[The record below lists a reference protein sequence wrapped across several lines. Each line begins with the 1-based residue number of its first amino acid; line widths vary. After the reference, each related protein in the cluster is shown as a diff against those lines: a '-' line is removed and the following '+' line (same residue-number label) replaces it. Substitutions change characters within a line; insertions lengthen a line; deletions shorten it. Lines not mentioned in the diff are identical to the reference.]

1 MGNELVINDVVEMED
16 LSEGQKSHDRVTEEI
31 VLDSR
36 EGQLLAGV
44 KDPDFPD
51 SAPSSSKQSGA
62 KGSNSL
68 ELSNPIRRCLKKLF
82 RQNRTSMWLLGYI
95 AIVSTWPLLGA
106 ALQLVFKKKL
116 KSVLLA
122 NRA

>member
-1 MGNELVINDVVEMED
+1 MAAMGNELVTNDVVEMED

-44 KDPDFPD
+44 NPNFPY
-51 SAPSSSKQSGA
+51 SVPSSSKQSEGA

-68 ELSNPIRRCLKKLF
+68 ELSNPD
-82 RQNRTSMWLLGYI
+82 
-95 AIVSTWPLLGA
+95 
-106 ALQLVFKKKL
+106 
-116 KSVLLA
+116 
-122 NRA
+122 